1 MPVLREQLT
10 NPSYEPTLRLTAP
23 LEPEDE
29 AAQPRTE
36 DAMSV
41 ALGLKVSASV
51 YEIWRSTDL
60 WHMAGG
66 VRHPMSAL
74 AAKFGR
80 DVSAR
85 EFTLA
90 VSGSVN
96 AMIGFDGCR
105 PLGKDRIR
113 ADGSDTVSLII
124 DRLLKKHQGRQV
136 LNGVL
141 ARLKGE

>member
-10 NPSYEPTLRLTAP
+10 SPSYEPILRLTAP
-23 LEPEDE
+23 LELEDE
-29 AAQPRTE
+29 PSLPRTE

-51 YEIWRSTDL
+51 YEVWRSADL

-66 VRHPMSAL
+66 ARHPMSVV

-80 DVSAR
+80 EVSGR

-90 VSGSVN
+90 VVGSVN

-113 ADGSDTVSLII
+113 ADGSDTVSLIV
-124 DRLLKKHQGRQV
+124 DRLLNKRQGKQV
-136 LNGVL
+136 LSGVL

>member
-23 LEPEDE
+23 LEEDE
-29 AAQPRTE
+29 YPPRTE

-51 YEIWRSTDL
+51 YEIWKSADL

-66 VRHPMSAL
+66 ARHPMSVV
-74 AAKFGR
+74 AATSGR
-80 DVSAR
+80 EVSAR

-90 VSGSVN
+90 VAGAVN

-105 PLGKDRIR
+105 ALGKDRIR
-113 ADGSDTVSLII
+113 ADGSDTVSLIV
-124 DRLLKKHQGRQV
+124 DRLLKKLQGNKV
-136 LNGVL
+136 LTGVL

>member
-1 MPVLREQLT
+1 MREQLT
-10 NPSYEPTLRLTAP
+10 SPTYEPTLRLTAP
-23 LEPEDE
+23 LEPDDE
-29 AAQPRTE
+29 SFPPRTE

-41 ALGLKVSASV
+41 ALGLKVSAGV
-51 YEIWRSTDL
+51 YEVWRSADL

-66 VRHPMSAL
+66 ARHPMSVV
-74 AAKFGR
+74 AAKSGR
-80 DVSAR
+80 EVSGR

-90 VSGSVN
+90 VAGAVN

-113 ADGSDTVSLII
+113 ADGSDTVSLIV
-124 DRLLKKHQGRQV
+124 DRLLNKRQGKRV
-136 LNGVL
+136 LSGVL